1 MISLLQK
8 CFVYLRQKNT
18 DMELTDIRPIVEFYH
33 SKLAQVTLDF
43 KRYLYP
49 QINWD
54 SRVIGIKGER
64 GVGKTTMLL
73 QRIKEKYSNPDD
85 TFYISLDH
93 YWFGTHQLQD
103 LIEFLYKRGI
113 TEFYIDEVHKY
124 KGWSTILKNLVDQY
138 KDLRI
143 VYTGSSLL
151 EIDNA
156 KVDMSRR
163 QTSYTLKGMSFREY
177 LAYEDIL
184 HVDAISLEDLLKNH
198 ITISIDITGKTKIL
212 VAFEAYLRSGVYPF
226 YKEAGLDFLVRLKEV
241 VDTVIESDL
250 PAVEKVTYDT
260 IEKCKKLLMII
271 AENVPLQP
279 NVTRLSTSLGT
290 TRDSLLKLLYNLD
303 KAEILELLTV
313 ELKSYKKLVNPE
325 KIYLGNTN
333 LMYALSPKIDV
344 GTLRET
350 FFIDQL
356 SAIGTVQ
363 MPLKGDFLVNGKYL
377 FEVGGESKEFD
388 QIAGIPDSYL
398 AIAGIETGYGA
409 RIPLWMFGLLY

>member
-1 MISLLQK
+1 
-8 CFVYLRQKNT
+8 
-18 DMELTDIRPIVEFYH
+18 MELADIRPIVEFYH
-33 SKLAQVTLDF
+33 SKLSQVSLDF

-54 SRVIGIKGER
+54 SSVIGIMGER

-73 QRIKEKYSNPDD
+73 QRIKEKYANPDD

-93 YWFGTHQLQD
+93 YWFGTHELQD
-103 LIEFLYKRGI
+103 LIKFMYKRGI

-124 KGWSTILKNLVDQY
+124 KGWSGILKTLVDELH
-138 KDLRI
+138 DLRI

-163 QTSYTLKGMSFREY
+163 QTPYTLKGMSFREY
-177 LAYEDIL
+177 LEYDGIMKMNAVTPEEL
-184 HVDAISLEDLLKNH
+184 LANHVPIAMGIVS
-198 ITISIDITGKTKIL
+198 KTKVL
-212 VAFEAYLRSGVYPF
+212 VAFDTYLHTGVYPF
-226 YKEAGLDFLVRLKEV
+226 YRDAGKDFLVRLKEV
-241 VDTVIESDL
+241 IDTVIESDL
-250 PAVEKVTYDT
+250 PAVEKITYDT
-260 IEKCKKLLMII
+260 VDKCKKLLMII

-279 NVTRLSTSLGT
+279 NVDKLATSLGT
-290 TRDSLLKLLYNLD
+290 TRDTLLKLLYKLD

-313 ELKSYKKLVNPE
+313 ELKSYKKLVKPE

-333 LMYALSPKIDV
+333 LMYALSPKIEI

-350 FFIDQL
+350 FFIDQCA
-356 SAIGTVQ
+356 SVGTVQ
-363 MPLKGDFLVNGKYL
+363 MPPKGDFLVNGKYL
-377 FEVGGESKEFD
+377 FEVGGEGKTFD
-388 QIAGIPDSYL
+388 QIADIPNSYL
-398 AIAGIETGYGA
+398 AVDGIETGYGA

>member
-1 MISLLQK
+1 
-8 CFVYLRQKNT
+8 
-18 DMELTDIRPIVEFYH
+18 MELSDIRPIVAFYH
-33 SKLAQVTLDF
+33 SKLANATLDF

-49 QINWD
+49 QINWNA
-54 SRVIGIKGER
+54 RVIGIKGER

-73 QRIKEKYSNPDD
+73 QRIKEKYSKPDD

-93 YWFGTHQLQD
+93 YWFRTHELQD
-103 LIEFLYKRGI
+103 LIEFMYRRGI

-124 KGWSTILKNLVDQY
+124 KGWSVILKNLVDEHD
-138 KDLRI
+138 DLRI

-163 QTSYTLKGMSFREY
+163 QTPYTLKGMSFREY
-177 LAYEDIL
+177 LEYEGIL
-184 HVDAISLEDLLKNH
+184 KMDAVSLKDLLKDHVSIAMN
-198 ITISIDITGKTKIL
+198 ITTKTKVL
-212 VAFEAYLRSGVYPF
+212 VAFDTYLRTGVYPF
-226 YKEAGLDFLVRLKEV
+226 YKDAGQDFLVRLKEV

-250 PAVEKVTYDT
+250 PAVEKITFDT

-279 NVTRLSTSLGT
+279 NVDRLAVSLGT
-290 TRDSLLKLLYNLD
+290 TRDTLLKLLYKLD

-313 ELKSYKKLVNPE
+313 ELKNYKKLVNPE
-325 KIYLGNTN
+325 KIFLGNTN
-333 LMYALSPKIDV
+333 LMYALSPRIET

-350 FFIDQL
+350 FFIDQCA
-356 SAIGTVQ
+356 SVGTIQ
-363 MPLKGDFLVNGKYL
+363 MPPKGDFLVNGKYL
-377 FEVGGESKEFD
+377 FEVGGEGKTFD
-388 QIAGIPDSYL
+388 QIADIPNSYL
-398 AIAGIETGYGA
+398 AVDGIETGYGA

>member
-1 MISLLQK
+1 
-8 CFVYLRQKNT
+8 
-18 DMELTDIRPIVEFYH
+18 MELKDIRPIVDYYH
-33 SKLAQVTLDF
+33 SRLSQVTLDF

-54 SRVIGIKGER
+54 AGVIGIKGER

-93 YWFGTHQLQD
+93 YWFGTHTLPD
-103 LIEFLYKRGI
+103 LIEFMYKRGI

-124 KGWSTILKNLVDQY
+124 KGWSTILKNLVDQHT
-138 KDLRI
+138 DLRI

-163 QTSYTLKGMSFREY
+163 QTPYTLKGMSFREY
-177 LAYEDIL
+177 LEYEGIL
-184 HVDAISLEDLLKNH
+184 KMDAVSLENVLADH
-198 ITISIDITGKTKIL
+198 VPIAMDIVSGTKVL
-212 VAFEAYLRSGVYPF
+212 VAFEAYLRTGVYPF
-226 YKEAGLDFLVRLKEV
+226 YRDAGKDFLVRLKEV

-250 PAVEKVTYDT
+250 PAVEKISYDT

-279 NVTRLSTSLGT
+279 NVDRLAASLGT
-290 TRDSLLKLLYNLD
+290 TRDTLLKLLYKLD
-303 KAEILELLTV
+303 NAEILELLTV
-313 ELKSYKKLVNPE
+313 ELKSYKKLVNP
-325 KIYLGNTN
+325 KKVFLGNTN
-333 LMYALSPKIDV
+333 LMYALSPRIDV
-344 GTLRET
+344 GTMRET
-350 FFIDQL
+350 FFIDQCA
-356 SAIGTVQ
+356 SIGTVQ
-363 MPLKGDFLVNGKYL
+363 MPSKGDFLVNGKYL
-377 FEVGGESKEFD
+377 FEVGGDGKSFD
-388 QIAGIPDSYL
+388 QIADVPNSYL
-398 AIAGIETGYGA
+398 AIDGIETGYGA

>member
-1 MISLLQK
+1 
-8 CFVYLRQKNT
+8 
-18 DMELTDIRPIVEFYH
+18 MELADIRPIVEFYH
-33 SKLAQVTLDF
+33 SKLSQVSLDF

-54 SRVIGIKGER
+54 SSVIGIMGER

-73 QRIKEKYSNPDD
+73 QRIKEKYANPDD

-93 YWFGTHQLQD
+93 YWFGTHELQD
-103 LIEFLYKRGI
+103 LIKFMYKRGI

-124 KGWSTILKNLVDQY
+124 KGWSGILKTLVDELH
-138 KDLRI
+138 DLRI

-163 QTSYTLKGMSFREY
+163 QTPYTLKGMSFREY
-177 LAYEDIL
+177 LEYDGILKMNAVTLEELLSNHVPIAMDI
-184 HVDAISLEDLLKNH
+184 VS
-198 ITISIDITGKTKIL
+198 KTKVL
-212 VAFEAYLRSGVYPF
+212 VAFDTYLHTGVYPF
-226 YKEAGLDFLVRLKEV
+226 YRDAGKDFLVRLKEV

-250 PAVEKVTYDT
+250 PAVEKITYDT
-260 IEKCKKLLMII
+260 VDKCKKLLMII

-279 NVTRLSTSLGT
+279 NVDKLATSLGT
-290 TRDSLLKLLYNLD
+290 TRDTLLKLLYKLD

-313 ELKSYKKLVNPE
+313 ELKSYKKLVKPE

-333 LMYALSPKIDV
+333 LMYALSPKIEI

-350 FFIDQL
+350 FFIDQCA
-356 SAIGTVQ
+356 SVGTVQ
-363 MPLKGDFLVNGKYL
+363 MPPKGDFLVNGKYL
-377 FEVGGESKEFD
+377 FEVGGEGKTFD
-388 QIAGIPDSYL
+388 QIADIPNSYL
-398 AIAGIETGYGA
+398 AVDGIETGYGA
-409 RIPLWMFGLLY
+409 RIPLWMFGFIY

>member
-1 MISLLQK
+1 
-8 CFVYLRQKNT
+8 
-18 DMELTDIRPIVEFYH
+18 MELTDIRPIVEFYH

-49 QINWD
+49 QINWE

-184 HVDAISLEDLLKNH
+184 HVDAISLENLLKNH
-198 ITISIDITGKTKIL
+198 ITISIDITAKTKIL

-226 YKEAGLDFLVRLKEV
+226 YKEAGLDFLVRLKAV

-250 PAVEKVTYDT
+250 PAVEKITYDT

-279 NVTRLSTSLGT
+279 NVNRLSTSLGT
-290 TRDSLLKLLYNLD
+290 TRDSMLKLLYNLD

-333 LMYALSPKIDV
+333 LMCALSPKIDV

-398 AIAGIETGYGA
+398 AIDGIETGYSA

>member
-1 MISLLQK
+1 
-8 CFVYLRQKNT
+8 
-18 DMELTDIRPIVEFYH
+18 MELADIRPIVAFYH
-33 SKLAQVTLDF
+33 SKLAKATLDF
-43 KRYLYP
+43 KRYLYHK
-49 QINWD
+49 INWD
-54 SRVIGIKGER
+54 ARVIGIKGER

-93 YWFGTHQLQD
+93 FWFRTHELQD
-103 LIEFLYKRGI
+103 LVEFMYRRGI

-124 KGWSTILKNLVDQY
+124 KDWSIILKNLVDEHD
-138 KDLRI
+138 DLRI

-163 QTSYTLKGMSFREY
+163 QTPYTLKGMSFREY
-177 LAYEDIL
+177 MEYEGIMKMNAVPLEELLNNHVSIAMDIS
-184 HVDAISLEDLLKNH
+184 AN
-198 ITISIDITGKTKIL
+198 TKIL
-212 VAFEAYLRSGVYPF
+212 VAFESYLRTGVYPF
-226 YKEAGLDFLVRLKEV
+226 YKDAGQDFLVRLKEV

-250 PAVEKVTYDT
+250 PAVERITFDT

-279 NVTRLSTSLGT
+279 NVDRLAASLGT
-290 TRDSLLKLLYNLD
+290 TRDTWLKLLYKLD

-313 ELKSYKKLVNPE
+313 ELKSYKKLINPE

-333 LMYALSPKIDV
+333 LMYALSPKIEV

-350 FFIDQL
+350 FFIDQFA
-356 SAIGTVQ
+356 SVGTVQ
-363 MPLKGDFLVNGKYL
+363 MPTKGDFLVNDKYL
-377 FEVGGESKEFD
+377 FEVGGEGKSFE
-388 QIAGIPDSYL
+388 QIADIPNSYL
-398 AIAGIETGYGA
+398 AIDGIESGYGA
-409 RIPLWMFGLLY
+409 RVPIWMFGLLY

>member
-1 MISLLQK
+1 
-8 CFVYLRQKNT
+8 
-18 DMELTDIRPIVEFYH
+18 MELTDIRPIVEFYH

-184 HVDAISLEDLLKNH
+184 HVDAISLENLLKNH
-198 ITISIDITGKTKIL
+198 ITISIDITAKTKIL

-250 PAVEKVTYDT
+250 PAVEKITYDT

-279 NVTRLSTSLGT
+279 NVTRLSASLGT

-303 KAEILELLTV
+303 KAEILDLLTV

-356 SAIGTVQ
+356 SAIGIVQ

-398 AIAGIETGYGA
+398 AIAG
-409 RIPLWMFGLLY
+409 R

>member
-1 MISLLQK
+1 
-8 CFVYLRQKNT
+8 
-18 DMELTDIRPIVEFYH
+18 MELADIRPIVEFYH
-33 SKLAQVTLDF
+33 SKLSQVSLDF

-54 SRVIGIKGER
+54 SNVIGIMGER

-73 QRIKEKYSNPDD
+73 QRIKEKYANPDD

-93 YWFGTHQLQD
+93 YWFGTHELQD
-103 LIEFLYKRGI
+103 LIKFMYKRGI

-124 KGWSTILKNLVDQY
+124 KGWSGILKTLVDELH
-138 KDLRI
+138 DLRI

-163 QTSYTLKGMSFREY
+163 QTPYTLKGMSFREY
-177 LAYEDIL
+177 LEYDGIMKMNAVTPEELLANHVPIAMDI
-184 HVDAISLEDLLKNH
+184 VS
-198 ITISIDITGKTKIL
+198 KTKVL
-212 VAFEAYLRSGVYPF
+212 VAFDTYLHTAVYPF
-226 YKEAGLDFLVRLKEV
+226 YRDAGKDFLVRLKEV

-250 PAVEKVTYDT
+250 PAVEKITYDT
-260 IEKCKKLLMII
+260 VDKCKKLLMII

-279 NVTRLSTSLGT
+279 NVDKLATYLGT
-290 TRDSLLKLLYNLD
+290 TRDTLLKLLYKLD

-313 ELKSYKKLVNPE
+313 ELKSYKKLVKPE

-333 LMYALSPKIDV
+333 LMYALSPKIEI

-350 FFIDQL
+350 FFIDQCA
-356 SAIGTVQ
+356 SVGTVQ
-363 MPLKGDFLVNGKYL
+363 MPPKGDFLVNGKYL
-377 FEVGGESKEFD
+377 FEVGGEGKTFD
-388 QIAGIPDSYL
+388 QIADIPNSYL
-398 AIAGIETGYGA
+398 AVDGIETGYGA

>member
-1 MISLLQK
+1 
-8 CFVYLRQKNT
+8 
-18 DMELTDIRPIVEFYH
+18 MEITDIRPIVEFYH
-33 SKLAQVTLDF
+33 SKLAQVTLKF
-43 KRYLYP
+43 KRYLYS
-49 QINWD
+49 QINWE
-54 SRVIGIKGER
+54 SRIIGIKGER
-64 GVGKTTMLL
+64 GVGKTTLLL

-85 TFYISLDH
+85 TFYITLDH

-177 LAYEDIL
+177 LVYEGIINMD
-184 HVDAISLEDLLKNH
+184 VVSLDELLKNH
-198 ITISIDITGKTKIL
+198 VHISLDIISKTKIL
-212 VAFEAYLRSGVYPF
+212 VAFESYLHKGVYPF
-226 YKEAGLDFLVRLKEV
+226 YKEAGFDFLTRLKTV

-250 PAVEKVTYDT
+250 SAVEKITYDT

-271 AENVPLQP
+271 AEHVPLQP
-279 NVTRLSTSLGT
+279 NVNRLATSLST
-290 TRDSLLKLLYNLD
+290 TRDTLLKLLYNLD
-303 KAEILELLTV
+303 KAKILELLTI
-313 ELKSYKKLVNPE
+313 ELKSYKKLINPE

-356 SAIGTVQ
+356 SSIGTVQ
-363 MPLKGDFLVNGKYL
+363 MPPKGHFLVNGKYL
-377 FEVGGESKEFD
+377 FEVGGENKDFE
-388 QIAGIPDSYL
+388 QIANIPDSYL
-398 AIAGIETGYGA
+398 AIDGIETGYSA
-409 RIPLWMFGLLY
+409 HIPLWMFGLFY

>member
-1 MISLLQK
+1 
-8 CFVYLRQKNT
+8 
-18 DMELTDIRPIVEFYH
+18 MELADIRPIVAFYH
-33 SKLAQVTLDF
+33 SKLAKATLDF
-43 KRYLYP
+43 KRYLYHK
-49 QINWD
+49 INWNA
-54 SRVIGIKGER
+54 RVIGIKGER

-93 YWFGTHQLQD
+93 FWFRTHELQD
-103 LIEFLYKRGI
+103 LVEFMYRRGI

-124 KGWSTILKNLVDQY
+124 KDWSIILKNLVDEHD
-138 KDLRI
+138 DLRI

-163 QTSYTLKGMSFREY
+163 RTPYTLKGMSFREY
-177 LAYEDIL
+177 MEYEGIMKMNAVPLEELLNNHVSIAMDIS
-184 HVDAISLEDLLKNH
+184 AN
-198 ITISIDITGKTKIL
+198 TKIL
-212 VAFEAYLRSGVYPF
+212 VAFESYLRTGVYPF
-226 YKEAGLDFLVRLKEV
+226 YKDAGQDFLVRLKEV

-250 PAVEKVTYDT
+250 PAVEKITFDT

-279 NVTRLSTSLGT
+279 NVDRLAASLGT
-290 TRDSLLKLLYNLD
+290 TRDTLLKLLYKLD

-313 ELKSYKKLVNPE
+313 ELKSYKKLINPE

-333 LMYALSPKIDV
+333 LMYALSPKIEV

-350 FFIDQL
+350 FFIDQFA
-356 SAIGTVQ
+356 SVGTVQ
-363 MPLKGDFLVNGKYL
+363 MPTKGDFLVNDKYL
-377 FEVGGESKEFD
+377 FEVGGEGKSFE
-388 QIAGIPDSYL
+388 QIADIPNSYL
-398 AIAGIETGYGA
+398 AIDGIETGYGA
-409 RIPLWMFGLLY
+409 RVPLWLFGLLY

>member
-1 MISLLQK
+1 
-8 CFVYLRQKNT
+8 
-18 DMELTDIRPIVEFYH
+18 MELTDIRPIVEFYH

-43 KRYLYP
+43 KRYLYS

-124 KGWSTILKNLVDQY
+124 KGWSTILKNLIDQY

-198 ITISIDITGKTKIL
+198 ITISIDITAKTKIL

-226 YKEAGLDFLVRLKEV
+226 YKEAGLDFLVRLKAV

-250 PAVEKVTYDT
+250 PAVEKITYDT

-271 AENVPLQP
+271 AENVPLHP

-303 KAEILELLTV
+303 KAEILDLLTV

-398 AIAGIETGYGA
+398 AIAGIETGYSS
-409 RIPLWMFGLLY
+409 RIPLWMFGFLY

>member
-1 MISLLQK
+1 
-8 CFVYLRQKNT
+8 
-18 DMELTDIRPIVEFYH
+18 MELADIRPIVEFYH
-33 SKLAQVTLDF
+33 SKLSQVSLDF

-54 SRVIGIKGER
+54 SSVIGIMGER

-73 QRIKEKYSNPDD
+73 QRIKEKYANPDD

-93 YWFGTHQLQD
+93 YWFGTHELQD
-103 LIEFLYKRGI
+103 LIKFMYKRGI

-124 KGWSTILKNLVDQY
+124 KGWSGILKTLVDELH
-138 KDLRI
+138 DLRI

-163 QTSYTLKGMSFREY
+163 QTPYTLKGMSFREY
-177 LAYEDIL
+177 LEYDGILKMNAVTPEELLANHVPIAMDI
-184 HVDAISLEDLLKNH
+184 VS
-198 ITISIDITGKTKIL
+198 KTKVL
-212 VAFEAYLRSGVYPF
+212 VAFDTYLHTGVYPF
-226 YKEAGLDFLVRLKEV
+226 YRDAGKDFLVRLKEV

-250 PAVEKVTYDT
+250 PAVEKITYDT
-260 IEKCKKLLMII
+260 VDKCKKLLMII

-279 NVTRLSTSLGT
+279 NVDKLATSLGT
-290 TRDSLLKLLYNLD
+290 TRDTLLKLLYKLD

-333 LMYALSPKIDV
+333 LMYALSPKIEI

-350 FFIDQL
+350 FFIDQCA
-356 SAIGTVQ
+356 SVGTVQ
-363 MPLKGDFLVNGKYL
+363 MPTKGDFLFNGKYL
-377 FEVGGESKEFD
+377 FEVGGEGKTFD
-388 QIAGIPDSYL
+388 QIADIPNSYL
-398 AIAGIETGYGA
+398 AVDGIETGYGA

>member
-1 MISLLQK
+1 
-8 CFVYLRQKNT
+8 
-18 DMELTDIRPIVEFYH
+18 
-33 SKLAQVTLDF
+33 
-43 KRYLYP
+43 
-49 QINWD
+49 
-54 SRVIGIKGER
+54 
-64 GVGKTTMLL
+64 
-73 QRIKEKYSNPDD
+73 
-85 TFYISLDH
+85 
-93 YWFGTHQLQD
+93 LQD

-198 ITISIDITGKTKIL
+198 ITISMEITSKTKIL
-212 VAFEAYLRSGVYPF
+212 VAFEAYLRSGIYPF
-226 YKEAGLDFLVRLKEV
+226 YKEAGSDFLVRLKEV

-250 PAVEKVTYDT
+250 PAVERITYDT

-279 NVTRLSTSLGT
+279 NVNRLSTSPGT

-398 AIAGIETGYGA
+398 AIAGIETGYSA

>member
-1 MISLLQK
+1 
-8 CFVYLRQKNT
+8 
-18 DMELTDIRPIVEFYH
+18 MELADIRPIVEFYH
-33 SKLAQVTLDF
+33 SKLSQVSLDF

-54 SRVIGIKGER
+54 SSVIGIMGER

-73 QRIKEKYSNPDD
+73 QRIKEKYVNPDD

-93 YWFGTHQLQD
+93 YWFGTHELQD
-103 LIEFLYKRGI
+103 LIKFMYKRGI

-124 KGWSTILKNLVDQY
+124 KGWSSILKTLVDELH
-138 KDLRI
+138 DLRI

-163 QTSYTLKGMSFREY
+163 QTPYTLKGMSFREY
-177 LAYEDIL
+177 LEYDGILKMNAVTLEELLANHVPIAMDI
-184 HVDAISLEDLLKNH
+184 VS
-198 ITISIDITGKTKIL
+198 KTKVL
-212 VAFEAYLRSGVYPF
+212 VAFDTYLHTGVYPF
-226 YKEAGLDFLVRLKEV
+226 YRDAGKDFLVRLKEV

-250 PAVEKVTYDT
+250 PAVEKITYDT
-260 IEKCKKLLMII
+260 VDKCKKLLMII

-279 NVTRLSTSLGT
+279 NVDKLATSLGT
-290 TRDSLLKLLYNLD
+290 TRDTLLKLLYKLD

-333 LMYALSPKIDV
+333 LMYSLSPKIEI

-350 FFIDQL
+350 FFIDQCA
-356 SAIGTVQ
+356 SVGTVQ
-363 MPLKGDFLVNGKYL
+363 MPPKGDFLVNGKYL
-377 FEVGGESKEFD
+377 FEVGGEGKTFD
-388 QIAGIPDSYL
+388 QIADIPNSYL
-398 AIAGIETGYGA
+398 AVDGIETGYGA

>member
-1 MISLLQK
+1 
-8 CFVYLRQKNT
+8 
-18 DMELTDIRPIVEFYH
+18 MELADIRPIVEFYH
-33 SKLAQVTLDF
+33 SKLSQVSLDF

-54 SRVIGIKGER
+54 SSVIGIMGER

-73 QRIKEKYSNPDD
+73 QRIKEKYANPDD

-93 YWFGTHQLQD
+93 YWFGTHELQD
-103 LIEFLYKRGI
+103 LIKFMYKRGI

-124 KGWSTILKNLVDQY
+124 KGWSGILKTLVDELH
-138 KDLRI
+138 DLRI

-163 QTSYTLKGMSFREY
+163 QTPYTLKGMSFREY
-177 LAYEDIL
+177 LEYDGILKMNAVTLEELLSNHVPIAMDI
-184 HVDAISLEDLLKNH
+184 VS
-198 ITISIDITGKTKIL
+198 KTKVL
-212 VAFEAYLRSGVYPF
+212 VAFDTYLHTGVYPF
-226 YKEAGLDFLVRLKEV
+226 YRDAGKDFLVRLKEV

-250 PAVEKVTYDT
+250 PAVEIITYDT
-260 IEKCKKLLMII
+260 VDKCKKLLMII

-279 NVTRLSTSLGT
+279 NVDKLATSLGT
-290 TRDSLLKLLYNLD
+290 TRDTLLKLLYKLD
-303 KAEILELLTV
+303 MAEILELLTV
-313 ELKSYKKLVNPE
+313 ELKSYKKLVNPK

-333 LMYALSPKIDV
+333 LMYALSPKIEI

-350 FFIDQL
+350 FFIDQCA
-356 SAIGTVQ
+356 SVGTVQ
-363 MPLKGDFLVNGKYL
+363 MPPKGDFLVNGKYL
-377 FEVGGESKEFD
+377 FEVGGEGKTFD
-388 QIAGIPDSYL
+388 QIADIPNSYL
-398 AIAGIETGYGA
+398 AVDGIETGYGA

>member
-1 MISLLQK
+1 
-8 CFVYLRQKNT
+8 
-18 DMELTDIRPIVEFYH
+18 MELSDIRPIVEFYH
-33 SKLAQVTLDF
+33 SKLSQVSLDF
-43 KRYLYP
+43 RRYLCSR
-49 QINWD
+49 INWE
-54 SRVIGIKGER
+54 SSVIGIMGER

-73 QRIKEKYSNPDD
+73 QRIMEKYANPDD

-93 YWFGTHQLQD
+93 YWFGTHELQD
-103 LIEFLYKRGI
+103 LIKFMYKRGI

-124 KGWSTILKNLVDQY
+124 KGWSTILKNLVDELQ
-138 KDLRI
+138 DLRI

-163 QTSYTLKGMSFREY
+163 QTIYTLRGMSFREY
-177 LAYEDIL
+177 LEYEGIL
-184 HVDAISLEDLLKNH
+184 KMNPLAFEELLTDHVAVSMEFVP
-198 ITISIDITGKTKIL
+198 KTKIL
-212 VAFEAYLRSGVYPF
+212 VAFDNYLHTGVYPF
-226 YKEAGLDFLVRLKEV
+226 YKAAGKDFLVRLKEV
-241 VDTVIESDL
+241 VDTVMESDL
-250 PAVEKVTYDT
+250 PATEKITYDT

-279 NVTRLSTSLGT
+279 NTDKLAASLGT
-290 TRDSLLKLLYNLD
+290 TRDTLLKLLYKLD

-313 ELKSYKKLVNPE
+313 ELKSYKKLVNPG

-333 LMYALSPKIDV
+333 LMYALSPGIEL

-350 FFIDQL
+350 FFIDQCA
-356 SAIGTVQ
+356 SVGTVQ
-363 MPLKGDFLVNGKYL
+363 MPSKGDFIVNEKYL
-377 FEVGGESKEFD
+377 FEVGGEGKTFD

-398 AIAGIETGYGA
+398 AIDGIETGYGA

>member
-1 MISLLQK
+1 
-8 CFVYLRQKNT
+8 
-18 DMELTDIRPIVEFYH
+18 MELADIRPIVEFYH
-33 SKLAQVTLDF
+33 SKLSQVSLDF

-54 SRVIGIKGER
+54 SSVIGIMGER

-73 QRIKEKYSNPDD
+73 QRIKEKYANPDD

-93 YWFGTHQLQD
+93 YWFGTHELQD
-103 LIEFLYKRGI
+103 LIKFMYKRGI

-124 KGWSTILKNLVDQY
+124 KGWSGILKTLVDELH
-138 KDLRI
+138 DLRI

-163 QTSYTLKGMSFREY
+163 QTPYTLKGMSFREY
-177 LAYEDIL
+177 LEYDGILKMNAVTLEELLSNHVPIAMDI
-184 HVDAISLEDLLKNH
+184 VS
-198 ITISIDITGKTKIL
+198 KTKVL
-212 VAFEAYLRSGVYPF
+212 VAFDTYLHTGVYPF
-226 YKEAGLDFLVRLKEV
+226 YRDAGKDFLVRLKEV

-250 PAVEKVTYDT
+250 PAVEKITYDT
-260 IEKCKKLLMII
+260 VDKCKKLLMII

-279 NVTRLSTSLGT
+279 NVDKLATSLGT
-290 TRDSLLKLLYNLD
+290 TRDTLLKLLYKLD

-313 ELKSYKKLVNPE
+313 ELKSYKKLVKPE

-333 LMYALSPKIDV
+333 LMYALSPKIEI

-350 FFIDQL
+350 FFIDQCA
-356 SAIGTVQ
+356 SVGTVQ
-363 MPLKGDFLVNGKYL
+363 MPPKGDFLVNGKYL
-377 FEVGGESKEFD
+377 FEVGGEGKTFD
-388 QIAGIPDSYL
+388 QIADIPNSYL
-398 AIAGIETGYGA
+398 AVDGIETGYGV
-409 RIPLWMFGLLY
+409 RSPLWMFGLLY

>member
-1 MISLLQK
+1 
-8 CFVYLRQKNT
+8 
-18 DMELTDIRPIVEFYH
+18 MELADIRPIVEFYH
-33 SKLAQVTLDF
+33 SKLSQVSLDF

-54 SRVIGIKGER
+54 SSVIGIMGER

-73 QRIKEKYSNPDD
+73 QRIKEKYANPDD

-93 YWFGTHQLQD
+93 YWFGTHELQD
-103 LIEFLYKRGI
+103 LIKFMYKRGI

-124 KGWSTILKNLVDQY
+124 KGWSGILKTLVDELH
-138 KDLRI
+138 DLRI

-163 QTSYTLKGMSFREY
+163 QTPYTLKGMSFREY
-177 LAYEDIL
+177 LEYDGILKMNAVTPEELLANHVPIAMDI
-184 HVDAISLEDLLKNH
+184 VS
-198 ITISIDITGKTKIL
+198 KTKVL
-212 VAFEAYLRSGVYPF
+212 VAFDTYLHTGVYPF
-226 YKEAGLDFLVRLKEV
+226 YRDAGKDFLVRLKEV

-250 PAVEKVTYDT
+250 PAVEIITYDT
-260 IEKCKKLLMII
+260 VDKCKKLLMII

-279 NVTRLSTSLGT
+279 NVDKLATSLGT
-290 TRDSLLKLLYNLD
+290 TRDTLLKLLYKLD
-303 KAEILELLTV
+303 MAEILELLTV
-313 ELKSYKKLVNPE
+313 ELKSYKKLVNPK

-333 LMYALSPKIDV
+333 LMYALSPKIEI

-350 FFIDQL
+350 FFIDQCA
-356 SAIGTVQ
+356 SVGTVQ
-363 MPLKGDFLVNGKYL
+363 MPPKGDFLVNGKYL
-377 FEVGGESKEFD
+377 FEVGGEGKTFD
-388 QIAGIPDSYL
+388 QIADIPNSYL
-398 AIAGIETGYGA
+398 AVDGIETGYGA

>member
-1 MISLLQK
+1 
-8 CFVYLRQKNT
+8 
-18 DMELTDIRPIVEFYH
+18 MELTDIRPIVEFYH

-49 QINWD
+49 LINWD

-124 KGWSTILKNLVDQY
+124 KGWSVILKNLVDEHD
-138 KDLRI
+138 DLRI

-163 QTSYTLKGMSFREY
+163 QTPYTLKGMSFREY
-177 LAYEDIL
+177 LEYEGIL
-184 HVDAISLEDLLKNH
+184 KMDAVSLKDLLKDHVSIAMN
-198 ITISIDITGKTKIL
+198 ITTKTKVL
-212 VAFEAYLRSGVYPF
+212 VAFDTYLRTGVYPF
-226 YKEAGLDFLVRLKEV
+226 YKDAGQDFLVRLKEV

-250 PAVEKVTYDT
+250 PAVEKITFDT

-279 NVTRLSTSLGT
+279 NVDRLAVSLGT
-290 TRDSLLKLLYNLD
+290 TRDTLLKLLYKLD

-313 ELKSYKKLVNPE
+313 ELKNYKKLVNPE
-325 KIYLGNTN
+325 KIFLGNTN
-333 LMYALSPKIDV
+333 LMYALSPRIET

-350 FFIDQL
+350 FFIDQCA
-356 SAIGTVQ
+356 SVGTVQ
-363 MPLKGDFLVNGKYL
+363 MPPKGDFLVNGKYL
-377 FEVGGESKEFD
+377 FEVGGEGKTFD
-388 QIAGIPDSYL
+388 QIADIPNSYL
-398 AIAGIETGYGA
+398 AVDGIETGYGA

>member
-1 MISLLQK
+1 MPK
-8 CFVYLRQKNT
+8 KNLI
-18 DMELTDIRPIVEFYH
+18 MELADIRPIVEFYH
-33 SKLAQVTLDF
+33 SKLSQVSLDF

-54 SRVIGIKGER
+54 SSVIGIMGER

-73 QRIKEKYSNPDD
+73 QRIKEKYANPDD

-93 YWFGTHQLQD
+93 YWFGTHELQD
-103 LIEFLYKRGI
+103 LIKFMYKRGI

-124 KGWSTILKNLVDQY
+124 KGWSGILKTLVDELH
-138 KDLRI
+138 DLRI

-163 QTSYTLKGMSFREY
+163 QTPYTLKGMSFREY
-177 LAYEDIL
+177 LEYDGSLKMNAVTLEELLSNHVPIAMDI
-184 HVDAISLEDLLKNH
+184 VS
-198 ITISIDITGKTKIL
+198 KTKVL
-212 VAFEAYLRSGVYPF
+212 VAFDTYLHTGVYPF
-226 YKEAGLDFLVRLKEV
+226 YRDAGKDFLVRLKEV

-250 PAVEKVTYDT
+250 PAVEKITYDT
-260 IEKCKKLLMII
+260 VDKCKKLLMII

-279 NVTRLSTSLGT
+279 NVDKLATSLGT
-290 TRDSLLKLLYNLD
+290 TRDTLLKLLYKLD

-313 ELKSYKKLVNPE
+313 ELKSYKKLVNPQ

-333 LMYALSPKIDV
+333 LMYALSPKIEI

-350 FFIDQL
+350 FFIDQCA
-356 SAIGTVQ
+356 SVGTVQ
-363 MPLKGDFLVNGKYL
+363 MPPKGDFLVNGKYL
-377 FEVGGESKEFD
+377 FEVGGEGKTFD
-388 QIAGIPDSYL
+388 QIADIPNSYL
-398 AIAGIETGYGA
+398 AVDGIETGYGA

>member
-1 MISLLQK
+1 
-8 CFVYLRQKNT
+8 
-18 DMELTDIRPIVEFYH
+18 MELADIRPIVEFYH
-33 SKLAQVTLDF
+33 SKLSQVSLDF

-54 SRVIGIKGER
+54 SSVIGIMGER

-73 QRIKEKYSNPDD
+73 QRIKEKYANPDD

-93 YWFGTHQLQD
+93 YWFGTHELQD
-103 LIEFLYKRGI
+103 LIKFMYKRGI

-124 KGWSTILKNLVDQY
+124 KGWSGILKTLVDELH
-138 KDLRI
+138 DLRI

-163 QTSYTLKGMSFREY
+163 QTPYTLKGMSFREY
-177 LAYEDIL
+177 LEYGGILKMNAVTLEELLANHVPIAMDI
-184 HVDAISLEDLLKNH
+184 VS
-198 ITISIDITGKTKIL
+198 KTKVL
-212 VAFEAYLRSGVYPF
+212 VAFDTYLHTGVYPF
-226 YKEAGLDFLVRLKEV
+226 YRDAGKDFLVRLKEV

-250 PAVEKVTYDT
+250 PAVEKITYDT
-260 IEKCKKLLMII
+260 VDKCKKLLMII

-279 NVTRLSTSLGT
+279 NVDKLATSLGT
-290 TRDSLLKLLYNLD
+290 TRDTLLKLLYKLD

-333 LMYALSPKIDV
+333 LMYALSPKIEI

-350 FFIDQL
+350 FFIDQCA
-356 SAIGTVQ
+356 SVGTVQ
-363 MPLKGDFLVNGKYL
+363 MPPKGDFLVNGKYL
-377 FEVGGESKEFD
+377 FEVGGEGKTFD
-388 QIAGIPDSYL
+388 QIADIPNSYL
-398 AIAGIETGYGA
+398 AVDGIETGYGA

>member
-1 MISLLQK
+1 M
-8 CFVYLRQKNT
+8 RQKNT

-184 HVDAISLEDLLKNH
+184 HVDAISLENLLKNH
-198 ITISIDITGKTKIL
+198 ITISIDITAKTKIL

-250 PAVEKVTYDT
+250 PAVEKITYDT

-279 NVTRLSTSLGT
+279 NVTRLSASLGT

-303 KAEILELLTV
+303 KAEILDLLTV

-356 SAIGTVQ
+356 SAIGIVQ

-398 AIAGIETGYGA
+398 AIAGIETGYSS
-409 RIPLWMFGLLY
+409 RIPLWMFGFLY

>member
-1 MISLLQK
+1 
-8 CFVYLRQKNT
+8 
-18 DMELTDIRPIVEFYH
+18 MELSDIRPIVAFYH
-33 SKLAQVTLDF
+33 SKLANATLDF

-54 SRVIGIKGER
+54 ARVIGIKGER

-73 QRIKEKYSNPDD
+73 QRIKEKYSKPDD

-93 YWFGTHQLQD
+93 YWFRTHELQD
-103 LIEFLYKRGI
+103 LIEFMYRRGI

-124 KGWSTILKNLVDQY
+124 KGWSVILKNLVDEHD
-138 KDLRI
+138 DLRI

-163 QTSYTLKGMSFREY
+163 QTPYTLKGMSFREY
-177 LAYEDIL
+177 LEYEGIL
-184 HVDAISLEDLLKNH
+184 KMDAVSLKDLLKDHVSIAMN
-198 ITISIDITGKTKIL
+198 ITTKTKVL
-212 VAFEAYLRSGVYPF
+212 VAFDTYLRTGVYPF
-226 YKEAGLDFLVRLKEV
+226 YRDAGQDFLVRLKEV

-250 PAVEKVTYDT
+250 PAVEKITFDT

-279 NVTRLSTSLGT
+279 NVDRLAVSLGT
-290 TRDSLLKLLYNLD
+290 TRDTLLKLLYKLD
-303 KAEILELLTV
+303 KAEILDLLTV
-313 ELKSYKKLVNPE
+313 ELKNYKKLVNPE
-325 KIYLGNTN
+325 KIFLGNTN
-333 LMYALSPKIDV
+333 LMYALSPRIET

-350 FFIDQL
+350 FFIDQCA
-356 SAIGTVQ
+356 SVGTVQ
-363 MPLKGDFLVNGKYL
+363 MPPKGDFLVNGKYL
-377 FEVGGESKEFD
+377 FEVGGEGKTFD
-388 QIAGIPDSYL
+388 QIADIPNSYL
-398 AIAGIETGYGA
+398 AVDGIETGYGA

>member
-1 MISLLQK
+1 
-8 CFVYLRQKNT
+8 
-18 DMELTDIRPIVEFYH
+18 MELADIRPIVEFYH
-33 SKLAQVTLDF
+33 SKLSQVSLDF

-54 SRVIGIKGER
+54 SSVIGIMGER

-73 QRIKEKYSNPDD
+73 QRIKEKYANPDD

-93 YWFGTHQLQD
+93 YWFGTHELQD
-103 LIEFLYKRGI
+103 LIKFMYKRGI

-124 KGWSTILKNLVDQY
+124 KGWSGILKTLVDELH
-138 KDLRI
+138 DLRI

-163 QTSYTLKGMSFREY
+163 QTPYTLKGMSFREY
-177 LAYEDIL
+177 LEYDGILKMNAVTLEELLSNHVPIAMDI
-184 HVDAISLEDLLKNH
+184 VS
-198 ITISIDITGKTKIL
+198 KTKVL
-212 VAFEAYLRSGVYPF
+212 VAFDTYLHTGVYPF
-226 YKEAGLDFLVRLKEV
+226 YRDAGKDFLVRLKEV

-250 PAVEKVTYDT
+250 PAVERITYDT
-260 IEKCKKLLMII
+260 VDKCKKLLMII

-279 NVTRLSTSLGT
+279 NVDKLATSLGT
-290 TRDSLLKLLYNLD
+290 TRDTLLKLLYKLD

-333 LMYALSPKIDV
+333 LMYALSPKIEI

-350 FFIDQL
+350 FFIDQCA
-356 SAIGTVQ
+356 SVGTVQ
-363 MPLKGDFLVNGKYL
+363 MPPKGDFLVNGKYL
-377 FEVGGESKEFD
+377 FEVGGEGKTFD
-388 QIAGIPDSYL
+388 QIADIPNSYL
-398 AIAGIETGYGA
+398 AVDGIETGYGA

>member
-1 MISLLQK
+1 
-8 CFVYLRQKNT
+8 
-18 DMELTDIRPIVEFYH
+18 MELADIRPIVEFYH
-33 SKLAQVTLDF
+33 SKLSQVSLDF

-54 SRVIGIKGER
+54 SSVIGLMGER

-73 QRIKEKYSNPDD
+73 QRIKEKYANPDD

-93 YWFGTHQLQD
+93 YWFVTHELQD
-103 LIEFLYKRGI
+103 LIKFMYKRGI

-124 KGWSTILKNLVDQY
+124 KGWSGILKTLVDELH
-138 KDLRI
+138 DLRI

-163 QTSYTLKGMSFREY
+163 QTPYTLKGMSFREY
-177 LAYEDIL
+177 LEYDGILKMNAVTLEELLSNHVPIAMDI
-184 HVDAISLEDLLKNH
+184 VS
-198 ITISIDITGKTKIL
+198 KTKVL
-212 VAFEAYLRSGVYPF
+212 VAFDTYLHTGVYPF
-226 YKEAGLDFLVRLKEV
+226 YRDAGKDFLVRLKEV

-250 PAVEKVTYDT
+250 PAVEKITYDT
-260 IEKCKKLLMII
+260 VDKCKKLLMII

-279 NVTRLSTSLGT
+279 NVDKLATSLGT
-290 TRDSLLKLLYNLD
+290 TRDTLLKLLYKLD

-333 LMYALSPKIDV
+333 LMYALSPKIEI

-350 FFIDQL
+350 FFIDQCA
-356 SAIGTVQ
+356 SVGTVQ
-363 MPLKGDFLVNGKYL
+363 MPPKGDFLVNGKYL
-377 FEVGGESKEFD
+377 FEVGGEGKTFD
-388 QIAGIPDSYL
+388 QIADIPNSYL
-398 AIAGIETGYGA
+398 AVDGIETGYGA

>member
-1 MISLLQK
+1 
-8 CFVYLRQKNT
+8 
-18 DMELTDIRPIVEFYH
+18 MELTDIRPIVEFYH
-33 SKLAQVTLDF
+33 SKLSQVKMEF

-49 QINWD
+49 LINWD
-54 SRVIGIKGER
+54 SNVIGIMGER

-73 QRIKEKYSNPDD
+73 QRIKEKYANPDD

-93 YWFGTHQLQD
+93 YWFGTHELQD
-103 LIEFLYKRGI
+103 LIKFMYKRGI

-124 KGWSTILKNLVDQY
+124 KGWSSILKTLVDEL

-163 QTSYTLKGMSFREY
+163 QTPYTLKGMSFREY
-177 LAYEDIL
+177 LEYDGILKMDAVTLEKLLTDHVSIAMDI
-184 HVDAISLEDLLKNH
+184 VS
-198 ITISIDITGKTKIL
+198 KTKVL
-212 VAFEAYLRSGVYPF
+212 VNFDTYLHTGVYPF
-226 YKEAGLDFLVRLKEV
+226 YRDARQDFLVRLKEV

-250 PAVEKVTYDT
+250 PAVEKVTFDT

-271 AENVPLQP
+271 AENVPLHP
-279 NVTRLSTSLGT
+279 NVDRLSTSLGT
-290 TRDSLLKLLYNLD
+290 TRDTLLKLLYRLD

-333 LMYALSPKIDV
+333 LMYALSPKIEV
-344 GTLRET
+344 GTLRES
-350 FFIDQL
+350 FFIDQCA
-356 SAIGTVQ
+356 SIGTVQ
-363 MPLKGDFLVNGKYL
+363 MPSKGDFLVNEKYL
-377 FEVGGESKEFD
+377 FEVGGEYKTFE
-388 QIAGIPDSYL
+388 QIAGIPNSYL
-398 AIAGIETGYGA
+398 AIDGIETGYGA

>member
-1 MISLLQK
+1 MSK
-8 CFVYLRQKNT
+8 KNLI
-18 DMELTDIRPIVEFYH
+18 MELADIRPIVEFYH
-33 SKLAQVTLDF
+33 SKLSQVSLDF

-49 QINWD
+49 QIDWD
-54 SRVIGIKGER
+54 SSVIGIMGER

-73 QRIKEKYSNPDD
+73 QRIKEKYANPDD

-93 YWFGTHQLQD
+93 YWFGTHELQD
-103 LIEFLYKRGI
+103 LIKFMYKRGI

-124 KGWSTILKNLVDQY
+124 KGWSGILKTLVDELH
-138 KDLRI
+138 DLRI

-163 QTSYTLKGMSFREY
+163 QTPYTLKGMSFREY
-177 LAYEDIL
+177 LEYDGILKMNAVTLEELLSNHVPIAMDI
-184 HVDAISLEDLLKNH
+184 VS
-198 ITISIDITGKTKIL
+198 KTKVL
-212 VAFEAYLRSGVYPF
+212 VAFDTYLHTGVYPF
-226 YKEAGLDFLVRLKEV
+226 YRDAGKDFLVRLKEV

-250 PAVEKVTYDT
+250 PAVEKITYDT
-260 IEKCKKLLMII
+260 VDKCKKLLMII

-279 NVTRLSTSLGT
+279 NVDKLATSLGT
-290 TRDSLLKLLYNLD
+290 TRDTLLKLLYKLD

-325 KIYLGNTN
+325 KIYLSNTN
-333 LMYALSPKIDV
+333 LMYALSPKIEI

-350 FFIDQL
+350 FFIDQCA
-356 SAIGTVQ
+356 SVGTVQ
-363 MPLKGDFLVNGKYL
+363 MPPKGDFLVNGKYL
-377 FEVGGESKEFD
+377 FEVGGEGKTFD
-388 QIAGIPDSYL
+388 QIADIPNSYL
-398 AIAGIETGYGA
+398 AVDGIETGYGA

>member
-1 MISLLQK
+1 
-8 CFVYLRQKNT
+8 
-18 DMELTDIRPIVEFYH
+18 MELADIRPIVEFYH
-33 SKLAQVTLDF
+33 SKLSQVSLDF

-54 SRVIGIKGER
+54 SSVIGIMGER

-73 QRIKEKYSNPDD
+73 QRIKEKYANPDD

-93 YWFGTHQLQD
+93 YWFGTHELQD
-103 LIEFLYKRGI
+103 LIKFMYKRGV

-124 KGWSTILKNLVDQY
+124 KGWSGILKTLVDELH
-138 KDLRI
+138 DLRI

-163 QTSYTLKGMSFREY
+163 QTPYTLKGMSFREY
-177 LAYEDIL
+177 LEYDGILKMNAVTLEELLSNHVPIAMDI
-184 HVDAISLEDLLKNH
+184 VS
-198 ITISIDITGKTKIL
+198 KTKVL
-212 VAFEAYLRSGVYPF
+212 VAFDTYLHTGVYPF
-226 YKEAGLDFLVRLKEV
+226 YRDAGKDFLVRLKEV

-250 PAVEKVTYDT
+250 PAVEKITYDT
-260 IEKCKKLLMII
+260 VDKCKKLLMII

-279 NVTRLSTSLGT
+279 NVDKLATSLGT
-290 TRDSLLKLLYNLD
+290 TRDTLLKLLYKLD

-333 LMYALSPKIDV
+333 LMYALSPKIEI

-350 FFIDQL
+350 FFIDQCA
-356 SAIGTVQ
+356 SVGTVQ
-363 MPLKGDFLVNGKYL
+363 MPPKGDFLVNGKYL
-377 FEVGGESKEFD
+377 FEVGGEGKTFD
-388 QIAGIPDSYL
+388 QIADIPNSYL
-398 AIAGIETGYGA
+398 AVDGIETGFGA

>member
-1 MISLLQK
+1 
-8 CFVYLRQKNT
+8 
-18 DMELTDIRPIVEFYH
+18 MELTDIRPIVEFYH

-49 QINWD
+49 QINWE

-64 GVGKTTMLL
+64 GIGKTTMLL
-73 QRIKEKYSNPDD
+73 QRITEKYSNPDD

-184 HVDAISLEDLLKNH
+184 HVDAISLENLLKNH
-198 ITISIDITGKTKIL
+198 ITISIDITAKTKIL

-226 YKEAGLDFLVRLKEV
+226 YKEAGLDFLVRLKAV

-250 PAVEKVTYDT
+250 PAVEKITYDT

-279 NVTRLSTSLGT
+279 NVNRLSTSLGT

-398 AIAGIETGYGA
+398 AIDGIETGYSA